1 MKKLLIF
8 SLLAAIFTFG
18 FSTDI
23 QAQSRGKKKKK
34 KSSKT
39 DEYFDDSG
47 NWTQK
52 LWFGAGGTFQIG
64 GNLLIAGLSPMV
76 AYKVTDRFSV
86 GPRITVNSFTQYQPG
101 DNIRLLQLGLGAF
114 TRAKFTESIFAHV
127 EYERLRITEL
137 SDFNL
142 LLDENDQNL
151 YGGVGYSSS
160 INGLFSY
167 EILGLYNFMEED
179 QNRVPINLRIGV
191 TYNF

>member
-23 QAQSRGKKKKK
+23 NAQSRGKKKKK

-52 LWFGAGGTFQIG
+52 LWYGASGTFQIG
-64 GNLLIAGLSPMV
+64 GNVLVAGLSPMV
-76 AYKVTDRFSV
+76 GYKFIDRISV
-86 GPRITVNSFTQYQPG
+86 GPRFTVNSYTGYQPG
-101 DNIRLLQLGLGAF
+101 ENLRLLELGIGGF
-114 TRAKFTESIFAHV
+114 SRVKITPSIYTHI
-127 EYERLRITEL
+127 EYERLRVTEL
-137 SDFNL
+137 SDFNIPSST
-142 LLDENDQNL
+142 DPNF
-151 YGGVGYSSS
+151 YGGIGYSSS
-160 INGLFSY
+160 INGLFAY
-167 EILGLYNFMEED
+167 EIMGLYNFMEENE
-179 QNRVPINLRIGV
+179 NRVPINIRVGI